1 MQNKT
6 DVILLIFMV
15 FVLLMIVARLC
26 YSLNNKVHYGDVL
39 EKRIRILEKEIDELH
54 YPNIHLDK
62 CRQSCE
68 WHLVYMIET
77 YAFIRNL
84 SFILKKTDSQ
94 DGLGCEMDKYH
105 QYLSGAIKA
114 GLKVFPDNCPATKHQ
129 SVPATLRRYHH
140 SSRGYLKN
148 VFRGLI

>member
-26 YSLNNKVHYGDVL
+26 YRLNNKVHYGEVL

-84 SFILKKTDSQ
+84 SFILKKTDFL
-94 DGLGCEMDKYH
+94 DGLGCEMDKYQ
-105 QYLSGAIKA
+105 QYLSGALKS
-114 GLKVFPDNCPATKHQ
+114 GLKAFPDNFYGTRYE
-129 SVPATLRRYHH
+129 SVSATLRRYHH
-140 SSRGYLKN
+140 STRRHLKHI
-148 VFRGLI
+148 FRGLI

>member
-1 MQNKT
+1 MQNNT

-26 YSLNNKVHYGDVL
+26 YRLNNKVHYVEVL
-39 EKRIRILEKEIDELH
+39 EKRIIILEKEIDELH
-54 YPNIHLDK
+54 LQHINLDK
-62 CRQSCE
+62 CRKSCE
-68 WHLVYMIET
+68 WYLVYMIET

-84 SFILKKTDSQ
+84 SFILKKTDSL

-114 GLKVFPDNCPATKHQ
+114 GLKVFPDNCPTTRHE
-129 SVPATLRRYHH
+129 SVQATLRRYHH
-140 SSRGYLKN
+140 SSREYLKHA
-148 VFRGLI
+148 FRGVR

>member
-1 MQNKT
+1 MQNNT

-26 YSLNNKVHYGDVL
+26 YRLNNKVHYVEVL
-39 EKRIRILEKEIDELH
+39 EKRIIILEKEIDELH
-54 YPNIHLDK
+54 LQHINLDK
-62 CRQSCE
+62 CRKSCE
-68 WHLVYMIET
+68 WYLVYMIET

-84 SFILKKTDSQ
+84 SFILKKTDSL

-114 GLKVFPDNCPATKHQ
+114 GLKVFPNNCPTTRHE
-129 SVPATLRRYHH
+129 SVQATLRRYHH
-140 SSRGYLKN
+140 SSREYLKHA
-148 VFRGLI
+148 FRGVR